1 MPSDNTKLS
10 GGGLANDRK
19 YSRRRRSSNGR
30 RKIKGGVTKKKLAHE
45 AFPISRKYSGYK
57 KGRVYWKPES
67 LNPAWTNRLNPVN
80 RGRDQRDRYI
90 ADANAKEA
98 TRKDVANMMLSLSSP
113 RIHPP
118 KKTIIGSRVS
128 KKFPGF
134 GKEVWKGEVT
144 AGPDSKGRFRV
155 YWPKDD
161 SYTWHSRSSVEKI
174 IISPRSSKKST
185 NPTRRKQKKKGSLP
199 ASSRYGNTALMID
212 YMEENPAMFNFPYAM
227 DG

>member
-1 MPSDNTKLS
+1 
-10 GGGLANDRK
+10 
-19 YSRRRRSSNGR
+19 
-30 RKIKGGVTKKKLAHE
+30 LAHE

-57 KGRVYWKPES
+57 KGRGRVYWKPES

-199 ASSRYGNTALMID
+199 ASSRYGNTALMIE